1 MTFSGKI
8 KTIDNKNEQNKAQYH
23 LDSQT
28 AKVSALPSGNVSKD
42 EFLADEDLLP
52 EKRILEKPTKMKRFT
67 NYSPLGN
74 ELKYQTSI
82 AEKQY
87 QELDKVCRYDRKVVI
102 KKKRVHIWL
111 IKILILTV
119 VIKKK
124 KVQIWLIKILI
135 LTNSVLVR
143 KSLTSFLKTQ

>member
-1 MTFSGKI
+1 
-8 KTIDNKNEQNKAQYH
+8 
-23 LDSQT
+23 
-28 AKVSALPSGNVSKD
+28 
-42 EFLADEDLLP
+42 
-52 EKRILEKPTKMKRFT
+52 MKRFT

-102 KKKRVHIWL
+102 KKKRV
-111 IKILILTV
+111 
-119 VIKKK
+119 
-124 KVQIWLIKILI
+124 QIWLIKILI

-143 KSLTSFLKTQ
+143 KSLMSFLKTQ

>member
-28 AKVSALPSGNVSKD
+28 AKVSALPSGNVSKY

-102 KKKRVHIWL
+102 KKKRV
-111 IKILILTV
+111 
-119 VIKKK
+119 
-124 KVQIWLIKILI
+124 QIWLIKILI

-143 KSLTSFLKTQ
+143 KSLMSFLKTQ

>member
-28 AKVSALPSGNVSKD
+28 AKVSALPSGNVSKY
-42 EFLADEDLLP
+42 EFLADEDVLP

-102 KKKRVHIWL
+102 KKKRV
-111 IKILILTV
+111 
-119 VIKKK
+119 
-124 KVQIWLIKILI
+124 QIWLIKILI

-143 KSLTSFLKTQ
+143 KSLMSFLKAQ